1 MKKTFNM
8 KMVLL
13 AVLLLVVSVMLGA
26 EKLKLDVNM
35 NPIQLSRTFTALSDS
50 IPSQVSTVY
59 DSLAVPANAAEVM
72 IIARHQPIY
81 FRAGAATSAAAA
93 IWIYVPKDVP
103 VTFPVMDLSP
113 AYIAYKS
120 TNGAA
125 SINIIWKRM

>member
-1 MKKTFNM
+1 MKRIYSI
-8 KMVLL
+8 VLL
-13 AVLLLVVSVMLGA
+13 AIVMLMLSVGLSG
-26 EKLKLDVNM
+26 EKLKRDVNGVA
-35 NPIQLSRTFTALSDS
+35 IQLSRTFTALSDS
-50 IPSQVSTVY
+50 IPAQAPTVY

-93 IWIYVPKDVP
+93 IWIYVPKDIA

-125 SINIIWKRM
+125 SINIVWKRM